1 VSAVALAVL
10 GEAPWPA
17 RGPTFAAAALLVLA
31 GAALLA
37 AAGYVGG
44 FLVGRMRTGRAA
56 RQGVRLEDGPAPESP
71 GSAESPHARA
81 SSYARVPPSPAR
93 LAPPSPQVTGVSP
106 LASPVGVGQDPL
118 EKIAKLKRLL
128 DADAITK
135 DEFEK
140 CKAELMQR
148 L

>member
-1 VSAVALAVL
+1 M
-10 GEAPWPA
+10 
-17 RGPTFAAAALLVLA
+17 LA

-44 FLVGRMRTGRAA
+44 FIFGRMRMGRAA
-56 RQGVRLEDGPAPESP
+56 RQGVRLEDGPSRESS
-71 GSAESPHARA
+71 GSAESPPSRA
-81 SSYARVPPSPAR
+81 SSYAR
-93 LAPPSPQVTGVSP
+93 LAPASPQVLP
-106 LASPVGVGQDPL
+106 LASPVGQDPL

-128 DADAITK
+128 DADAIKK

-140 CKAELMQR
+140 CKAELMQW

>member
-1 VSAVALAVL
+1 MVFRSLSL
-10 GEAPWPA
+10 
-17 RGPTFAAAALLVLA
+17 
-31 GAALLA
+31 
-37 AAGYVGG
+37 
-44 FLVGRMRTGRAA
+44 
-56 RQGVRLEDGPAPESP
+56 
-71 GSAESPHARA
+71 
-81 SSYARVPPSPAR
+81 
-93 LAPPSPQVTGVSP
+93 
-106 LASPVGVGQDPL
+106 GQDPLIDRL

>member
-1 VSAVALAVL
+1 M
-10 GEAPWPA
+10 
-17 RGPTFAAAALLVLA
+17 LA

-44 FLVGRMRTGRAA
+44 FIFGRMRTGRAA

-71 GSAESPHARA
+71 GSAGRPHPRA
-81 SSYARVPPSPAR
+81 SSYSR
-93 LAPPSPQVTGVSP
+93 LAPLSSQVSP
-106 LASPVGVGQDPL
+106 PASPVGMTRSLSLGNDPLIDRL

-135 DEFEK
+135 DEFAK